1 VTADEAHSFIELARE
16 YGFFGGVV
24 FALLALYYIVTKRWI
39 VLPAMA
45 DLQAEN
51 ARLRALLEAHNIEW
65 REHPLP

>member
-1 VTADEAHSFIELARE
+1 MTGSEAHSFFELAQE
-16 YGFFGGVV
+16 YGYPGAATLGIA
-24 FALLALYYIVTKRWI
+24 ALWFMLTKRWI

-51 ARLRALLEAHNIEW
+51 ARLKALLEAHKIEW